1 MLLPTILRVE
11 KVRVSKKAVV
21 CDFASHRCSYTFSH
35 EVKSFRP
42 VVDSEEEEEEKLPYL
57 TCPML
62 YTLLEK
68 VHCDSG

>member
-21 CDFASHRCSYTFSH
+21 CDFASPRAYTFSH

-68 VHCDSG
+68 VHCNSG